1 MTTHTVKGEVNFE
14 SGGKTYTF
22 KLGTNAQV
30 LLESRTGMSMAKY
43 LKADRIEELGSKDIR
58 LIFWAGLTRNHPDLT
73 EENVGDLIDD
83 IGVDQVSEIFLKAF
97 ESAKPKTENGAAG
110 EPHPQKQAKARIGM
124 NS

>member
-1 MTTHTVKGEVNFE
+1 MTTNPVKGEVTFQ
-14 SGGKTYTF
+14 SGDKIYVF

-43 LKADRIEELGSKDIR
+43 LKADRIEELGSRDIR

-83 IGVDQVSEIFLKAF
+83 LGVERVGDIFLEAF

-110 EPHPQKQAKARIGM
+110 EPNPPRPAKARIGM